1 MIALNVP
8 LKSDKSR
15 VGKYSIDFDEIQDI
29 LASDDSYGH
38 FGIEQ
43 DNEGSQLRLVPF
55 RYLMAGPPEIDLDA
69 YEASPEVSMPQSA
82 PPVILSDVTPKA
94 PPLTST
100 DSSLREV
107 ESDSEDDEVFQAGQ
121 LDYEIPDVMQ
131 QNQAVVCTV
140 RIAGAEVA
148 LESIRISEHSAHS
161 AIQITKEMS
170 VRLVDPSN
178 GTNFTI
184 GAISS
189 ERQAIRRGDFTE
201 WKISVIP
208 LKVGVV
214 SIFLRVSA
222 HFHGKIQDMTVLEK
236 SIRVSEGASRSMEQV
251 SSQIR
256 KKIVFLAADSK
267 SGLLLGRE
275 SNKIREELLMSTHR
289 DEFLYTTLFEVT
301 GFDFSRTLLREKP
314 TIVHFSGHG
323 SAQGIFLVNER
334 ESPQLAS
341 TQALN
346 KLFGVLKRVLKIEC
360 LILNACFSRVQAE
373 VVADSIPVV
382 VGTQSKIGDKEAI
395 NFSIGFYQG
404 LGEGLA
410 YEDAFELGRVQV
422 SFNSDDP
429 NAEDILTLLK
439 K

>member
-1 MIALNVP
+1 MVP
-8 LKSDKSR
+8 VQYK
-15 VGKYSIDFDEIQDI
+15 
-29 LASDDSYGH
+29 
-38 FGIEQ
+38 
-43 DNEGSQLRLVPF
+43 
-55 RYLMAGPPEIDLDA
+55 MARPPVEELDY
-69 YEASPEVSMPQSA
+69 YESSPDVNIPQSA
-82 PPVILSDVTPKA
+82 PPLILVDVPQV
-94 PPLTST
+94 
-100 DSSLREV
+100 EV
-107 ESDSEDDEVFQAGQ
+107 AIRSDSGEEAVFQAGQ

-140 RIAGAEVA
+140 RIAGTEVA
-148 LESIRISEHSAHS
+148 LEAIRISEESTHT
-161 AIQITKEMS
+161 AIQITQEMS
-170 VRLVDPSN
+170 VKLVDPSN
-178 GTNFTI
+178 GTNCTI

-189 ERQAIRRGDFTE
+189 ERQAIHQGDFTE
-201 WKISVIP
+201 WKISVMP
-208 LKVGVV
+208 LRVGTF

-222 HFHGKIQDMTVLEK
+222 HFDGKTQDMKVLEK
-236 SIRVSEGASRSMEQV
+236 SIRVSGDTTRSLDQIAN
-251 SSQIR
+251 QIR

-301 GFDFSRTLLREKP
+301 GFDFSRILLREKP

-323 SAQGIFLVNER
+323 SSEGIFLVNER

-341 TQALN
+341 TQALQ
-346 KLFGVLKRVLKIEC
+346 KLFGVLKKILKIEC
-360 LILNACFSRVQAE
+360 LILNACFSKAQAE
-373 VVADSIPVV
+373 VVAESIPVV

-404 LGEGLA
+404 LGEGLT

-429 NAEDILTLLK
+429 DAEDVLTLLK